1 MAAPAQGCT
10 KKLNPCSPQPQGGR
24 GQGVSN
30 GKVIIV
36 AQTHVGPE
44 VIIIILFAW
53 GAQVLGL
60 KGRQLAL
67 VRGSPPRVSGRKQRC
82 ELMSV

>member
-1 MAAPAQGCT
+1 M
-10 KKLNPCSPQPQGGR
+10 
-24 GQGVSN
+24 QGVSN

-67 VRGSPPRVSGRKQRC
+67 VRGSPPQGERKKAK
-82 ELMSV
+82 M